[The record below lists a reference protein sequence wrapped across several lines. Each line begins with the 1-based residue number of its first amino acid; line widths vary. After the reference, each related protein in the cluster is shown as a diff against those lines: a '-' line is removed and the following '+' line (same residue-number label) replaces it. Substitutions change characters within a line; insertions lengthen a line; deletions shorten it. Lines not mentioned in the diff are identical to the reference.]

1 MGASLFTSPP
11 NYATAYIYRGM
22 KNVCE
27 INIEG
32 RNTFDCSRIEISAPS
47 VNVDS
52 SRVSWTNDQTIS

>member
-11 NYATAYIYRGM
+11 NYATAYI

-47 VNVDS
+47 INVDS